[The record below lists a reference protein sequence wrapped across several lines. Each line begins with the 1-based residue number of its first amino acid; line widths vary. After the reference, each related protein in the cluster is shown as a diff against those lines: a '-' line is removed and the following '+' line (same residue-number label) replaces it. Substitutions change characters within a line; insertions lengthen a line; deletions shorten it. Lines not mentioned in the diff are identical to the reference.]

1 MNELPRQNYGV
12 ISTGSGG
19 ISFGDNTA
27 IGPDA
32 HVEVTTPP
40 GERDSADDTS
50 RRRAGSWDV
59 GVITALSEETAA
71 VTAMLRRHGDH
82 QHGDYHEETF
92 PDGRR
97 CHEARIALGER
108 DLGVVA
114 IQAVQPG
121 QRSAAVAFQRIRDTY
136 APAVIVLVGIAG
148 GIHADLALGDVV
160 IAQGVVY
167 YDLRKETPHGARRRG
182 QNLQAPPAILHCVNA
197 FFADHRYPLRLTGR
211 DPAGGERP
219 FTVLTGPIGSGD
231 AVVADDRSAI
241 RDYLGTVND
250 KTLALETEAGGIA
263 QAFYEQV
270 SDENPVVGW
279 TSIRGISDQADIV
292 KDDSFHVIAAENA
305 ATVLERLLPYLAVV
319 TERGAPR
326 RR

>member
-12 ISTGSGG
+12 ISNGSGG
-19 ISFGDNTA
+19 ISFQGNTA
-27 IGPDA
+27 IGPNA
-32 HVEVTTPP
+32 HVQATPPP
-40 GERDSADDTS
+40 GERDSVDDAS
-50 RRRAGSWDV
+50 RRRTGSWDV

-71 VTAMLRRHGDH
+71 VTAMLRRHGD
-82 QHGDYHEETF
+82 YHEETF

-97 CHEARIALGER
+97 CHEARIAIDEA

-167 YDLRKETPHGARRRG
+167 YDLRKETPHGVRRRG
-182 QNLQAPPAILHCVNA
+182 QNLQVPPAVVRCVNA
-197 FFADHRYPLRLTGR
+197 FLADHPYPLRLTGR

-231 AVVADDRSAI
+231 AVVADDHSAI

-279 TSIRGISDQADIV
+279 SSIRGISDQADIV

-319 TERGAPR
+319 TGRGAPR